1 MKMPCPTRGDVIIEV
16 ILRLVAKG
24 GQDAHP
30 TRGDVIIQVILSLV
44 AKGGQD
50 AHPTREGM

>member
-1 MKMPCPTRGDVIIEV
+1 LLIRRKGGQDAHPTREDVIIEV

-30 TRGDVIIQVILSLV
+30 TRE
-44 AKGGQD
+44 
-50 AHPTREGM
+50 RM